1 MALTIVV
8 LAGSGGGP
16 GSGAGGGPG
25 SGAGGGPGSGA
36 GGGLGGRAGG
46 ELALTLDAP
55 RIIIGRADGCEV
67 RLPDPSVSPRH
78 ASIRQRGATYLLLDE
93 GSDNGTFLGKTR
105 IAPRTAMPLRTGDRI
120 RVGRVWLALR
130 IEPAIATAAPA
141 AAAKELALEL
151 VSRGLAAQGEDPTPR
166 VVVVEGPDQGRV
178 LRLEEAARPYVIG
191 RAKDTDL
198 PLDDPDVSR
207 RHIAITRRADQFSV
221 QDLGSRA
228 GASLD
233 GVPVPQFDTIWRPG
247 QVLSLCRDRLVFE
260 HPAAEALAEIER
272 SPCEPLRPDE
282 VVDAPAPDEPPATP
296 TPSPA
301 AASAP
306 SSLARPPASVPRVAP
321 GGGWG
326 IAEAL
331 IALLALGVL
340 ALSIAGLVWLLG
352 RG

>member
-8 LAGSGGGP
+8 LAVPGSGPGSGGG
-16 GSGAGGGPG
+16 G
-25 SGAGGGPGSGA
+25 
-36 GGGLGGRAGG
+36 AGG

-93 GSDNGTFLGKTR
+93 GSDNGTFLGKTKL
-105 IAPRTAMPLRTGDRI
+105 APRTAMPLRTGDLI

-130 IEPAIATAAPA
+130 IEPAVPTASPA
-141 AAAKELALEL
+141 AAAKALALEL
-151 VSRGLAAQGEDPTPR
+151 VARGLAAQGEDPTPR
-166 VVVVEGPDQGRV
+166 VVVVEGPDKGRV
-178 LRLEEAARPYVIG
+178 LRLEESARPYIVG

-198 PLDDPDVSR
+198 PLDDPDISR
-207 RHIAITRRADQFSV
+207 RHVAITRRADQFSV

-228 GASLD
+228 GALLD
-233 GVPVPQFDTIWRPG
+233 GVPVPQFDTVWRPG
-247 QVLSLCRDRLVFE
+247 QVLSLCRNRLVFE

-282 VVDAPAPDEPPATP
+282 VIDPPVQDEPALAPTTP

-301 AASAP
+301 SVSV
-306 SSLARPPASVPRVAP
+306 SSSRARPPASAPRVAP

-326 IAEAL
+326 IMEAL

>member
-8 LAGSGGGP
+8 LAPADAGDAGEA
-16 GSGAGGGPG
+16 GAGGAA
-25 SGAGGGPGSGA
+25 GAGKE
-36 GGGLGGRAGG
+36 RGG
-46 ELALTLDAP
+46 ELSLTLDAP
-55 RIIIGRADGCEV
+55 RVIVGRAEGCEV
-67 RLPDPSVSPRH
+67 RLPDTSVSPRH

-120 RVGRVWLALR
+120 RVGRVWLELR
-130 IEPAIATAAPA
+130 IEPAVPRAAPA

-151 VSRGLAAQGEDPTPR
+151 VARGLAAQGEDPAPR
-166 VVVVEGPDQGRV
+166 VVVVDGPDRGRA
-178 LRLEEAARPYVIG
+178 LRLEESGRPYILG
-191 RAKDTDL
+191 RSKDTDL
-198 PLDDPDVSR
+198 VLDDPDISR
-207 RHIAITRRADQFSV
+207 RHLAITRKGDQFSV
-221 QDLGSRA
+221 QDLGSRT

-233 GVPVPQFDTIWRPG
+233 GVLVPQFDTVWRPG
-247 QVLSLCRDRLVFE
+247 QVLAIAAYRLRCE

-272 SPCEPLRPDE
+272 SPCEPLRPDAVFE
-282 VVDAPAPDEPPATP
+282 PPSPDEPPAAPSTP

-301 AASAP
+301 SASAVSPLSRHAASTPQAAP
-306 SSLARPPASVPRVAP
+306 QG

-326 IAEAL
+326 FTEAL

-340 ALSIAGLVWLLG
+340 ALSIAGLMWLLG

>member
-8 LAGSGGGP
+8 LAP
-16 GSGAGGGPG
+16 AGAGKEG
-25 SGAGGGPGSGA
+25 
-36 GGGLGGRAGG
+36 GG
-46 ELALTLDAP
+46 ELSLTLDAP
-55 RIIIGRADGCEV
+55 RIILGRAEGCEV
-67 RLPDPSVSPRH
+67 RLPDATVSPRH

-93 GSDNGTFLGKTR
+93 GSDNGTYLGKTR

-130 IEPAIATAAPA
+130 IEPAVPKGAPA

-151 VSRGLAAQGEDPTPR
+151 VARGLAAQGEDPTPR
-166 VVVVEGPDQGRV
+166 VLVVDGPDRGRA
-178 LRLEEAARPYVIG
+178 LLLPESARPYFVG

-198 PLDDPDVSR
+198 ALDDPDVSR
-207 RHIAITRRADQFSV
+207 RHVTITRRGDQFSV

-233 GVPVPQFDTIWRPG
+233 GAPVPQFDTIWRPG
-247 QVLSLCRDRLVFE
+247 QVLAISADRLVFE

-272 SPCEPLRPDE
+272 SPCEPLRPDA
-282 VVDAPAPDEPPATP
+282 VYEPPSAEEPAAPSTPTPSTP

-301 AASAP
+301 SASTLSPLSRPAASAP
-306 SSLARPPASVPRVAP
+306 RVAQG

-326 IAEAL
+326 FTEAL

-340 ALSIAGLVWLLG
+340 ALSIAGLMWLLG

>member
-8 LAGSGGGP
+8 LSP
-16 GSGAGGGPG
+16 GGAGNPPD
-25 SGAGGGPGSGA
+25 GAEA
-36 GGGLGGRAGG
+36 EKER
-46 ELALTLDAP
+46 ELSLTLDAP
-55 RIIIGRADGCEV
+55 RIILGRAEGCEV
-67 RLPDPSVSPRH
+67 RLPDTSVSPRH

-93 GSDNGTFLGKTR
+93 GSENGTFLGKTR

-130 IEPAIATAAPA
+130 IEPAVPKASPA

-151 VSRGLAAQGEDPTPR
+151 VARGLAAQGEDPTPR
-166 VVVVEGPDQGRV
+166 VVIVDGPDQGRT
-178 LRLEEAARPYVIG
+178 LRLEAPGRPYFVG
-191 RAKDTDL
+191 RAKDADL
-198 PLDDPDVSR
+198 ILDDPDVSR
-207 RHIAITRRADQFSV
+207 RHVAITRRGDQFSV
-221 QDLGSRA
+221 QDLGSRS

-233 GVPVPQFDTIWRPG
+233 GAPVPQFDTVWRTG
-247 QVLSLCRDRLVFE
+247 QVLAISADRLVFE

-272 SPCEPLRPDE
+272 SPCEPLRPDAAVE
-282 VVDAPAPDEPPATP
+282 PPPAEEPPAPHSTP

-301 AASAP
+301 SASTLSP
-306 SSLARPPASVPRVAP
+306 LARPTAAAPRVAQG

-326 IAEAL
+326 FTEAL

-340 ALSIAGLVWLLG
+340 ALSIAGLMWLLG